1 MWRTTTGLLKLS
13 TASRPPKPLA
23 RVEIGRLWK
32 AEKFSTL
39 IHEGHD
45 VVKPQTAPDAR
56 NRLADA
62 PTSAQVFG
70 AISGS
75 RPALRNKLLLY
86 ARIVVE
92 AVDGNDS
99 RV

>member
-1 MWRTTTGLLKLS
+1 MCRTTVGLLKLS
-13 TASRPPKPLA
+13 TASRPSKPLA
-23 RVEIGRLWK
+23 LVDIGRLWK

-39 IHEGHD
+39 IQDGQE

-56 NRLADA
+56 SRFAAA

-75 RPALRNKLLLY
+75 RPAARNIFLL
-86 ARIVVE
+86 
-92 AVDGNDS
+92 
-99 RV
+99 